1 VRRVA
6 EAMVEIT
13 LAPLVRGMQA
23 EAGQFVLVAF
33 FWGPRYRGCGEY
45 HPFTI
50 SAIDRDQ
57 QFRIGVKALGD
68 CTRRMQALEPGVEAR
83 VQGPFG
89 DFLLERP
96 AKPQLWVAGGIGI
109 TPFLACLRNAR
120 VEHATRLLY
129 LYRSEADAAFRDELE
144 TLAATHTGFSLEARA
159 TGDAIPD
166 LAAILPGA
174 DELTGHECY
183 LCGPPGLLDAVGHVL
198 QSRGVPAAQIHCER
212 FDFR

>member
-1 VRRVA
+1 
-6 EAMVEIT
+6 M
-13 LAPLVRGMQA
+13 PA
-23 EAGQFVLVAF
+23 EAGQFVVVAF
-33 FWGPRYRGCGEY
+33 FRGPRYRGCGEY

-50 SAIDRDQ
+50 SAIDKDGQ
-57 QFRIGVKALGD
+57 IRIGVKALGD
-68 CTRRMQALEPGVEAR
+68 CTRRMQGLEPGVEAR

-89 DFLLERP
+89 NFLLERP

-109 TPFLACLRNAR
+109 TPFLACLRNAP
-120 VEHATRLLY
+120 VEHPTRLLY

-144 TLAATHTGFSLEARA
+144 SLAATNAGFRLEAHA

-174 DELTGHECY
+174 DELIAHECY
-183 LCGPPGLLDAVGHVL
+183 LCGPPGLLDAAGHVL
-198 QSRGVPAAQIHCER
+198 QSRGVPAAQIHFER